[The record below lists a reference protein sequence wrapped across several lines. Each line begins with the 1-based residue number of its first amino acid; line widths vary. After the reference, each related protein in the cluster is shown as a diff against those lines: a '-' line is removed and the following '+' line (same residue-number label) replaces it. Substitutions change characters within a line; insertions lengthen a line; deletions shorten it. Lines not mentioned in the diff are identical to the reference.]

1 MVGALW
7 IDSGSESDTNA
18 QPRARRSRQPSHS
31 TERAARPSRTSPR
44 QRRPRS
50 PGSTSV
56 IVLSSSQNDDAHSA
70 APTPSRLPSTSQDGQ
85 AQATELTHSQRM
97 ASLMSQSSPDSSLS
111 SFRGLL
117 AQHSTRGAASRPVAS
132 FQNDTDTAA
141 ASNSHLLPAS
151 SRAGS
156 LRRTASQ
163 PVASSPQQD
172 PPASHRVRSA
182 RTPVRNPRTSTV
194 HEVIEL
200 DSDSIADPASEA
212 DIQHCSPNSSPIRS
226 QFSTRHLPSSS
237 LPIPVSPLRA
247 GPTRASVAV
256 GEPAD
261 TSVRPPASKSL
272 RQTMDLRVPR
282 STLRVESAP
291 IVILSSSP
299 PPASLPRASQ
309 AEVHLAH
316 MDDELFPDLPPSSFK
331 YEAGA
336 LPSPPS
342 SPCVGEV
349 AQHDTSPSINKRT
362 AASTSK
368 LPSPKRARP
377 LQRTTSLL
385 DALDN
390 LHVPKDTVAK
400 ASKAVKVPEEG
411 NGTADVPPRTNAD
424 DGGASHS
431 KSTSKAA
438 KAAAAKEARE
448 AKAREREAAKAA
460 KARLASEKKRFVE
473 ANRLRTSKSDTMREL
488 IVDLD
493 RTLFAKDMPLATC
506 EQSIVA
512 RLVEEGA
519 TVHMCDSVV
528 APPLI
533 RFRRKV
539 KAEWSDER
547 RHWVPLDEEQVR
559 REPVTMV
566 YVDAAE
572 VVRLVGEGETAL
584 EAWYADLERRLLA
597 VNAGEVG
604 SRGGEQQV
612 FLICQGLVKYYSRLR
627 ANENRAYT
635 ARIRQQLAEGSN
647 AEVAAESTGTRAA
660 GRKGAG
666 SGDVPVQAVVERA
679 LLQLKM
685 MRRCYVIHAAS
696 LVDGVEWVHQLTGD
710 VSLRPYKA
718 LRDTHL
724 SFAVDTGRNTTSNDP
739 GMIYAMMLQQ
749 IPRVTPAIA
758 ASIATRYPSLHAL
771 VAAYKSCTSV
781 DEERRLL
788 ATIQIETNRDGT
800 VRSANRAS
808 LGLQLSKRIH
818 AVLRGSNAEML
829 INRPTKD

>member
-1 MVGALW
+1 
-7 IDSGSESDTNA
+7 
-18 QPRARRSRQPSHS
+18 
-31 TERAARPSRTSPR
+31 
-44 QRRPRS
+44 
-50 PGSTSV
+50 
-56 IVLSSSQNDDAHSA
+56 
-70 APTPSRLPSTSQDGQ
+70 
-85 AQATELTHSQRM
+85 
-97 ASLMSQSSPDSSLS
+97 
-111 SFRGLL
+111 
-117 AQHSTRGAASRPVAS
+117 
-132 FQNDTDTAA
+132 
-141 ASNSHLLPAS
+141 
-151 SRAGS
+151 
-156 LRRTASQ
+156 
-163 PVASSPQQD
+163 
-172 PPASHRVRSA
+172 
-182 RTPVRNPRTSTV
+182 
-194 HEVIEL
+194 
-200 DSDSIADPASEA
+200 
-212 DIQHCSPNSSPIRS
+212 
-226 QFSTRHLPSSS
+226 
-237 LPIPVSPLRA
+237 
-247 GPTRASVAV
+247 
-256 GEPAD
+256 
-261 TSVRPPASKSL
+261 
-272 RQTMDLRVPR
+272 
-282 STLRVESAP
+282 
-291 IVILSSSP
+291 
-299 PPASLPRASQ
+299 
-309 AEVHLAH
+309 
-316 MDDELFPDLPPSSFK
+316 MDDELFPDLPPSSFT

-342 SPCVGEV
+342 SPCVGGVGEV
-349 AQHDTSPSINKRT
+349 AQDDTSPSTNKRT
-362 AASTSK
+362 TASMSK

-377 LQRTTSLL
+377 FQRTTSLL

-390 LHVPKDTVAK
+390 LHAPNQKATKAGKAAK
-400 ASKAVKVPEEG
+400 APGEG
-411 NGTADVPPRTNAD
+411 NVTADVPPRTNAG

-431 KSTSKAA
+431 KGTSKAA

-460 KARLASEKKRFVE
+460 KARLAAEKKRFIE

-519 TVHMCDSVV
+519 TVHMCDGVV

-547 RHWVPLDEEQVR
+547 RHWVPLDQEQVR

-584 EAWYADLERRLLA
+584 EAWYADLERRLVA

-647 AEVAAESTGTRAA
+647 ADGSASTESAGTRAA

-739 GMIYAMMLQQ
+739 GAIYAMMLQQ

-758 ASIATRYPSLHAL
+758 ASITTRYPSLHAL

-781 DEERRLL
+781 DDERRLL

-829 INRPTKD
+829 INHPTKD